1 MMMKRTVKMLEK
13 IAMVNLEDRT
23 LQQLV
28 DMFEETTIINEEE
41 ICSVRG
47 WLMDEIEK
55 RNPKGFDKWLDLEEP
70 EDKEL
75 RNYVL

>member
-1 MMMKRTVKMLEK
+1 MKTMTRTMLEE
-13 IAMVNLEDRT
+13 IAMRSLEDRT

-41 ICSVRG
+41 ICTVRG

-70 EDKEL
+70 DDKEL
-75 RNYVL
+75 RKYVL

>member
-1 MMMKRTVKMLEK
+1 MERTVEMLEK
-13 IAMVNLEDRT
+13 IARESLEGRT

-28 DMFEETTIINEEE
+28 DMFEETTMIDEDE
-41 ICSVRG
+41 IYSVRG

-75 RNYVL
+75 RKYVL